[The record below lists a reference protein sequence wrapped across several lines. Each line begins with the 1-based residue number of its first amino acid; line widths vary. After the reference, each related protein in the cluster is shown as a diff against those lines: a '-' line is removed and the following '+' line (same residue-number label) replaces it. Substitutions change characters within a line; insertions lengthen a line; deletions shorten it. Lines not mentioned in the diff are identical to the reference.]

1 VSLGLYF
8 HADTP
13 IHRLPPGVKVASLVV
28 VGTAMFALSDWRLL
42 LGCLAAVLALYALA
56 RIPWRQAASQAR
68 PALWLLLAI
77 FVVQVLVDGWAAGF
91 VAILRFAIL
100 IQLAALVTMT
110 TRASAMI
117 EAIEAGLRP
126 LAVLGIDP
134 GKVSLALSLALRFIP
149 VVSAVTRE
157 VREAQEAR
165 GLNRSIVALAVPVIV
180 RTLKMADDVA
190 DAIEARS

>member
-1 VSLGLYF
+1 MSLGLYF